1 MNENFESLKPCTDN
15 KETFLKLCKTVKREG
30 IEELTKWLESG
41 DFYTAPASSR
51 FHGSYRGGLLEH
63 SLNVYYELQRVL
75 AIYPE
80 IKCSDETAIICAL
93 FHDFCKINFYTTE
106 KRNRKNADGQ
116 WESYDAYK
124 IDEKYCFGGHGSKS
138 VYLIQHF
145 IKLTPEEAAAI
156 NSHMGAF
163 SDEKVGN
170 VYEQFPL
177 AWALHV
183 ADEAATYI
191 KEKN

>member
-1 MNENFESLKPCTDN
+1 MDN
-15 KETFLKLCKTVKREG
+15 KERFLKLCKNIKRDGLDDLLE
-30 IEELTKWLESG
+30 WLESG
-41 DFYTAPASSR
+41 DFFTAPASSR
-51 FHGSYRGGLLEH
+51 YHGSYSGGLLQH
-63 SLNVYYELQRVL
+63 SLNVYDELKRVL
-75 AIYPE
+75 GAYPE
-80 IKCSDETAIICAL
+80 IECSEESAVICSL

-124 IDEKYCFGGHGSKS
+124 IEEKYCFGGHGSKS

-145 IKLTPEEAAAI
+145 MKLTPAEAASI

-163 SDEKVGN
+163 YDEKVGS

-183 ADEAATYI
+183 ADEAASYI
-191 KEKN
+191 RESNN